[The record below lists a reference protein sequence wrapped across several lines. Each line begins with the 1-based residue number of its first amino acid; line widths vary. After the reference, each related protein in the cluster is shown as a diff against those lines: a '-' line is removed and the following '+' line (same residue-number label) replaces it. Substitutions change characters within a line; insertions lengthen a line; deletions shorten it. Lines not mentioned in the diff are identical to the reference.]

1 MPPATF
7 IAMSDAFGTS
17 CNTLK
22 GPMRSVLKPLL
33 PSWSRRVDETA
44 RNLFAAQQAAWS
56 GHLTDLSTV
65 GVGEASREA
74 TASDL
79 QAVSGML
86 KADAVN
92 ACNLLKELHDH
103 VADRFGR
110 GITDDLLPPL
120 AQAIAALE
128 SIYKDPTA

>member
-1 MPPATF
+1 MNPATF
-7 IAMSDAFGTS
+7 IEMSDAFGTA

-33 PSWSRRVDETA
+33 SSWSRRVDETA

-56 GHLTDLSTV
+56 GHLTDLSMV

-79 QAVSGML
+79 QAVSAML
-86 KADAVN
+86 KSDAVN

-103 VADRFGR
+103 VDSTFGTRF
-110 GITDDLLPPL
+110 TDELLPPL
-120 AQAIAALE
+120 AQAIATLE
-128 SIYKDPTA
+128 SIYKEPTA